1 MKRFILTLALGLALA
16 FPSTYAISTDA
27 LITEIRQ
34 QYRLIHQQL
43 PKLKVSEFDAG
54 LLATEGVEAKA
65 FRDLKGELKLIRT
78 ISYGE
83 MGKLL
88 SEYYFQNK
96 QLVFVL
102 VIDQRYNAPMY
113 LDEKAAKE
121 LGIAPFDSNKTVV
134 TEDRY
139 YFNQDRLIRW
149 LDNKKRSIAPTQP
162 AFVAQGKAI
171 LQASQQLVSKAK
183 ANP

>member
-1 MKRFILTLALGLALA
+1 MKRFILMLTLGLV
-16 FPSTYAISTDA
+16 FSPTYAISTDA

-43 PKLKVSEFDAG
+43 PQLKVSEFDAG
-54 LLATEGVEAKA
+54 LPATEGVEAKA

-121 LGIAPFDSNKTVV
+121 LGIVAFDPNKTVV
-134 TEDRY
+134 TEGRY
-139 YFNQDRLIRW
+139 YFNQGQLIRW
-149 LDNKKRSIAPTQP
+149 LDNEKRPIAPTQP